1 MPFFDFDPIDP
12 GLALAGDIGPDRE
25 NRLDDRTKLASAIEK
40 RTGAAPHAELGRF
53 GAALAQ
59 RFAGRSGSR
68 KRDALSPAF
77 LGAVGAAQ
85 IRRGTDPDAVVL
97 KDGPTRNALRGSDR
111 TGDPDLGG
119 TFAPLPT
126 LRKPVGPA
134 LSNRAPNR
142 PQDVRALQGKLASL
156 GYAPRVTEKPL
167 FPDNAAGRLSIPPFY
182 PSRSRKTPDVASGL
196 QTLLDAVAAFQRDK
210 RLKEDRLVNP
220 GGPTERALDKQNEK
234 ARKARLDRL
243 ETVSREIMDSDAPE
257 YAPIAD
263 RSAAD
268 SMAGLIVANEVQDQR
283 KEKLE
288 ENQDEA
294 RATDSLR
301 ETGKQRNEPGSSKE
315 PDNSK
320 RKNDGEEKNTNELS
334 FGFSDIPP
342 VLEKFDDN
350 HIELLQQKD
359 YWENRATLVEIF
371 AELDGKT
378 DVAGFV
384 RKTIAAERQEVT
396 AHLGKAPDNNTA
408 QPGIVL
414 AGGRGGGRS
423 RPQRPR
429 SIGREITQRGI
440 DLRAERLL
448 KQIRKYDPG
457 FWQYQLRAPGQSSQY
472 TRKDIRF
479 FENKLRE
486 YRSKALR
493 EIRRRPGTGWSSGK
507 LPTVEGRQDWL
518 KGSHRNGGLI
528 PEHIAAQLRGKKFRN
543 FDHFRSEFWKAI
555 AADSVTSRRFRSEDM
570 QRMRDGKAPEAH
582 ETQWV
587 KGRKSY
593 EIHHAKPIKDG
604 GRVYDM
610 RNMMISTPRM
620 HDYILPGNARYGTG
634 GRK

>member
-1 MPFFDFDPIDP
+1 MPFFDPAPIDP
-12 GLALAGDIGPDRE
+12 DLELGDDIGPGRA
-25 NRLDDRTKLASAIEK
+25 NRFDDRAKLASAIEK
-40 RTGAAPHAELGRF
+40 KTGAAPHAELGRF
-53 GAALAQ
+53 GAALAR
-59 RFAGRSGSR
+59 RFAGPTGSR
-68 KRDALSPAF
+68 KSDALPPGF

-97 KDGPTRNALRGSDR
+97 KNGPTRDALRDTRQSDA
-111 TGDPDLGG
+111 GDG
-119 TFAPLPT
+119 FAPLPK
-126 LRKPVGPA
+126 LKQPVGPP

-142 PQDVRALQGKLASL
+142 PEDARALQGKLASL
-156 GYAPRVTEKPL
+156 GYVPRVTEKPL
-167 FPDNAAGRLSIPPFY
+167 FPDSATGQIATPPFF
-182 PSRSRKTPDVASGL
+182 PSGGGKAPDVAGGL
-196 QTLLDAVAAFQRDK
+196 QALLDGVAAFQRNK
-210 RLKEDRLVNP
+210 RLKDDRLVNP
-220 GGPTERALDKQNEK
+220 GGPTERALDAQNEK

-257 YAPIAD
+257 YAPIGD

-268 SMAGLIVANEVQDQR
+268 ALAGLIVANEVQDQR
-283 KEKLE
+283 EARLKEKP
-288 ENQDEA
+288 
-294 RATDSLR
+294 DSAPAKDGLR
-301 ETGKQRNEPGSSKE
+301 KIDRQKKNPGSSE
-315 PDNSK
+315 MPGGSE
-320 RKNDGEEKNTNELS
+320 RKNDSEEKNTNGLS
-334 FGFSDIPP
+334 FDFSDIPP

-350 HIELLQQKD
+350 HIELLQHKD

-384 RKTIAAERQEVT
+384 RKTIAAERQEV
-396 AHLGKAPDNNTA
+396 AAQLGKAPDTGA
-408 QPGIVL
+408 GGLGIVL

-457 FWQYQLRAPGQSSQY
+457 FWQYQLRAPGQSSRY
-472 TRKDIRF
+472 TRKDLRF

-486 YRSKALR
+486 YASKASR
-493 EIRRRPGTGWSSGK
+493 EIRKKPGTGWFSGK

-528 PEHIAAQLRGKKFRN
+528 PEHIAARLEGKKFRN

-555 AADSVTSRRFRSEDM
+555 AADPVARRRFPAEEI
-570 QRMRDGKAPEAH
+570 QKMRDGKAPRAH
-582 ETQWV
+582 ETQWI
-587 KGRKSY
+587 KERKSY
-593 EIHHAKPIKDG
+593 EIHHATPIKDG

-610 RNMMISTPRM
+610 RNMMVLTPRM
-620 HDYILPGNARYGTG
+620 HDYILPREAHYGP
-634 GRK
+634 GRKR